1 MTTFGIWQH
10 EEGLRSMSLAALP
23 YGLVLPTGFPD
34 GLFEDVK
41 HRIVP
46 SFRNPSPEL
55 DNVLGAQNAVRFRLR
70 ACVEYSEEFVNC
82 VRQVG
87 GGPSMESRYRQE
99 RQLFGFFV
107 SGIAALESFN
117 FFIHFAAAQLKPS
130 AFPIQKPEDI
140 RAITRRATAE
150 GFTTEFPGDALTVA
164 LNNLAKDPKLKEW
177 LRVRNALA
185 HRTAPG
191 RVVYGSM
198 NPNSRAPAP
207 DWKIDP
213 AGPIKID
220 ENLTPLRLQWLVA
233 TLADLVSA
241 ADPFTRKY
249 FGGSMS

>member
-1 MTTFGIWQH
+1 
-10 EEGLRSMSLAALP
+10 MSLAALP

-46 SFRNPSPEL
+46 SFRNPSPEI
-55 DNVLGAQNAVRFRLR
+55 DNVLGAHNGVRYRLR
-70 ACVEYSEEFVNC
+70 ACVDYSEEFVKC
-82 VRQVG
+82 LRQVRG
-87 GGPSMESRYRQE
+87 VPAMEGRYRQE
-99 RQLFGFFV
+99 KQLFGFFV

-130 AFPIQKPEDI
+130 VFPIQKSEDI
-140 RAITRRATAE
+140 RAISRKATAE
-150 GFTTEFPGDALTVA
+150 ALAKEFPGDALTVA

-177 LRVRNALA
+177 LRVRNVLA

-220 ENLTPLRLQWLVA
+220 ENLTPPRLQWLVC
-233 TLADLVSA
+233 TLSDLVLA

-249 FGGSMS
+249 FGRKVTLP